1 MAGDDALGRGFRAL
15 QSWRWQEAR
24 DAFEESIARRESPE
38 ALEGLASAAGWL
50 DDATT
55 MVTSRERAY
64 GLYRDQQRNEAA
76 AAVAA
81 QLGIDIL
88 NVRGDAAVASGWL
101 ARARDLVRDQRD
113 SPVHA
118 MISGIEAAVAVGYR
132 RDLPEAR
139 RLTEE
144 ALAAARRVGQIDA
157 QMMATA
163 QLGLIGV
170 ESGEVDEGLR
180 LLDLATTAAV
190 AGEVKS
196 TDMAVRIA
204 CFLVTA
210 CLELRDLDR
219 AAQWSSY
226 AMHLSRGEPSFGL
239 FDYPRTEHA
248 AVLVFAGRWPE
259 AEAELGGVIADAA
272 RRPVAAANARLRL
285 ADLRRR
291 QGRLAEANALL
302 DSVEAERNLGGLE
315 SLVLQAR
322 AEIALDAAD
331 PVRAASLA
339 ERVLRSL
346 PPAFALRRSDPLKI
360 LARARTA
367 TGQTEA
373 AEAAATELASIAARF
388 GTHASRAAAAMA
400 AAGVAAMTSNVRAAR
415 EGFEDAVSHH
425 VAAGTPFEAA
435 RARLELARTLR
446 TAGEADAAVEEA
458 RAARD
463 TARSL
468 GARGAFEEAE
478 RFLRETRTPEA
489 RQGAM
494 TLTRRETEI
503 LRLLAEGRSNE
514 EVAEVL
520 VLSVRT
526 IERHVSNIYAKLG
539 ATGRTARAV
548 AIAYAHAAGVV

>member
-1 MAGDDALGRGFRAL
+1 
-15 QSWRWQEAR
+15 
-24 DAFEESIARRESPE
+24 
-38 ALEGLASAAGWL
+38 
-50 DDATT
+50 
-55 MVTSRERAY
+55 
-64 GLYRDQQRNEAA
+64 
-76 AAVAA
+76 
-81 QLGIDIL
+81 
-88 NVRGDAAVASGWL
+88 
-101 ARARDLVRDQRD
+101 
-113 SPVHA
+113 
-118 MISGIEAAVAVGYR
+118 
-132 RDLPEAR
+132 
-139 RLTEE
+139 
-144 ALAAARRVGQIDA
+144 
-157 QMMATA
+157 
-163 QLGLIGV
+163 
-170 ESGEVDEGLR
+170 
-180 LLDLATTAAV
+180 
-190 AGEVKS
+190 
-196 TDMAVRIA
+196 
-204 CFLVTA
+204 
-210 CLELRDLDR
+210 
-219 AAQWSSY
+219 
-226 AMHLSRGEPSFGL
+226 
-239 FDYPRTEHA
+239 
-248 AVLVFAGRWPE
+248 
-259 AEAELGGVIADAA
+259 
-272 RRPVAAANARLRL
+272 L

-367 TGQTEA
+367 TGQTVA